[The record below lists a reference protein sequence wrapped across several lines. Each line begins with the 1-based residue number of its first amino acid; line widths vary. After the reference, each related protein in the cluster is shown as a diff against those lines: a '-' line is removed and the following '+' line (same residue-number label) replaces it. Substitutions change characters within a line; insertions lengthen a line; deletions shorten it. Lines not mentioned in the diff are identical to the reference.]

1 MARKEAI
8 FKMKVDSDDAAH
20 VDITVESLN
29 FVITEIN

>member
-1 MARKEAI
+1 MAIKEAI
-8 FKMKVDSDDAAH
+8 FKMKVHGANASP